1 MSDSSSEK
9 EPTMEEILASIRKII
24 SEDEPREGDGAQE
37 ELADGDE
44 ALAEA
49 DDEDDEAPLDLTQ
62 LVGED
67 GNVVDL
73 EAQREAQ
80 PEPPP
85 ETAGEAEPEPEPGS
99 EAEHEFELEAVE
111 REPEPEPAGP
121 PPSPVADGLEGL
133 VAAETATSATS
144 AMSLLTE
151 VLDSNGRGDSTPAG
165 ADMTLATLVR
175 ETLKPHLK
183 AWLDENLPGLVERIV
198 REEIKKMVKRAE
210 YR

>member
-1 MSDSSSEK
+1 M
-9 EPTMEEILASIRKII
+9 IRIANAPC
-24 SEDEPREGDGAQE
+24 SWGALE
-37 ELADGDE
+37 F
-44 ALAEA
+44 
-49 DDEDDEAPLDLTQ
+49 
-62 LVGED
+62 
-67 GNVVDL
+67 DL
-73 EAQREAQ
+73 E
-80 PEPPP
+80 
-85 ETAGEAEPEPEPGS
+85 GESQGHDSVLNEMA